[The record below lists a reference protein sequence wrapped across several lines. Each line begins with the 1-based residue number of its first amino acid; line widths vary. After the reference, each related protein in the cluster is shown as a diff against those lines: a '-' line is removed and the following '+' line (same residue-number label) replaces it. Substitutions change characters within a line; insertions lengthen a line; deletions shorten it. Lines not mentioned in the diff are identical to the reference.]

1 MPSELIVDF
10 SRLKCTAESGKTVRF
25 APLSEFLC
33 YEAHHK
39 SDYSK
44 LFYNSQDY
52 RELMIQNRQAVI
64 DVRMKLLRFLTK
76 SRSKNHAD
84 SAKPDA
90 IFGNEKL
97 LTPKI
102 VKKIVLAKKN
112 HRCAVLQEQARQN
125 ESGQKD
131 PEAIARA
138 PQKYSKAAVSQ
149 ARKIGSLQSITI

>member
-25 APLSEFLC
+25 APLSELLC

-64 DVRMKLLRFLTK
+64 DVRMKLLPFLT
-76 SRSKNHAD
+76 SQDQRIMQMVPNRMQSSATRNSSHQRLSK
-84 SAKPDA
+84 K
-90 IFGNEKL
+90 
-97 LTPKI
+97 
-102 VKKIVLAKKN
+102 
-112 HRCAVLQEQARQN
+112 
-125 ESGQKD
+125 
-131 PEAIARA
+131 
-138 PQKYSKAAVSQ
+138 
-149 ARKIGSLQSITI
+149 